1 VISGVPG
8 LETVASHHP
17 PEKIAPWPQVRIVHG
32 QQIFGRPA
40 RHSSSDEGFASMLY
54 LRNLSTRSI
63 HFGIE
68 EFELFRGEFEGKLC

>member
-1 VISGVPG
+1 MGISRDK
-8 LETVASHHP
+8 LEGRIRSH
-17 PEKIAPWPQVRIVHG
+17 ERKSSWFRQVRIVHG

-54 LRNLSTRSI
+54 IRNLSARSI